1 MIVLK
6 LKEVYRYFIRVD
18 YNDGIEDLTKSYEF
32 FSTEFMNNDE
42 CNEELKKIEKDI
54 DCPNFRVVKFL
65 AEREVL

>member
-1 MIVLK
+1 MK
-6 LKEVYRYFIRVD
+6 LKEVYRHFIRVE

-54 DCPNFRVVKFL
+54 DCSFRVIQFM
-65 AEREVL
+65 AERRML